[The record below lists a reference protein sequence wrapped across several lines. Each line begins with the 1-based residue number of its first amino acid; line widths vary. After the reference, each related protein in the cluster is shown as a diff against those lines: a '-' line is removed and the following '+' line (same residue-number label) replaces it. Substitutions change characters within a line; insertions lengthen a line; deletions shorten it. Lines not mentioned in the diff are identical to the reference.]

1 MVNGDQG
8 DIARLDHLA
17 DFDQWSDF
25 IGRGELLAFER
36 SVEYLYLKGLYEHQ
50 ASAVGVR
57 HVFHGQHA
65 HLGFGSGLGI
75 SLGV

>member
-36 SVEYLYLKGLYEHQ
+36 SVEYLYLKDCMNTIPPL
-50 ASAVGVR
+50 VVR
-57 HVFHGQHA
+57 LPRSTRAPWFGPTRP
-65 HLGFGSGLGI
+65 LGYK
-75 SLGV
+75 V